1 MSSGMFAD
9 DFETDAA
16 KRKRRQDED
25 YARWATTQQ
34 TEALSK
40 AQAQARLAQFKVP
53 KNSPLPAI
61 STPNLRQNA
70 RLALLPTTLKPQS
83 DTRCSLEL
91 SLIHI

>member
-16 KRKRRQDED
+16 KSKRRQDED

-53 KNSPLPAI
+53 TNS
-61 STPNLRQNA
+61 TENF
-70 RLALLPTTLKPQS
+70 LATHLYDHYS
-83 DTRCSLEL
+83 SAD
-91 SLIHI
+91 